1 MPSSQEPHFQSKCL
15 SPLRLRP
22 LLESYF
28 YKARELFP
36 PPQFHNLTSEF
47 TFLTGKTGG
56 LHHSTQQPCLS
67 RDGNSNDTKWDWT
80 STVRKGVFGS
90 TSSKMFIWTSGRTS
104 SSYRHDEKRNIY
116 QKIRDH
122 DLLDKRKT
130 VTALKAGE
138 DRAILL
144 GLTMMVCSIMMYF
157 LLGITLLRSY
167 MQSVWTEESQCTLL
181 NASITETFNCSFS
194 CGPDCLKLSQYPC
207 LQVYVNLTSSGEKLL
222 LYHTEETMKINQKC
236 SYIPKC
242 GKNFEESMSL
252 VSVVMENFRK
262 YQHFSCYS
270 DPEGNQKSVIL
281 TKLYS
286 SNVLFHSLFW
296 PTCMMAGGVVIVA
309 MVKLTQ
315 YLSLLCD
322 RIQRINR

>member
-1 MPSSQEPHFQSKCL
+1 
-15 SPLRLRP
+15 
-22 LLESYF
+22 
-28 YKARELFP
+28 
-36 PPQFHNLTSEF
+36 
-47 TFLTGKTGG
+47 
-56 LHHSTQQPCLS
+56 
-67 RDGNSNDTKWDWT
+67 
-80 STVRKGVFGS
+80 
-90 TSSKMFIWTSGRTS
+90 MFIWTSGRSS
-104 SSYRHDEKRNIY
+104 SSYRPDERRNFY
-116 QKIRDH
+116 QKIKDH

-167 MQSVWTEESQCTLL
+167 MQSVWTEQTQCTLL

-194 CGPDCLKLSQYPC
+194 CGPDCWKISQYPC
-207 LQVYVNLTSSGEKLL
+207 LQVHVNMTFSGQKVL
-222 LYHTEETMKINQKC
+222 LYHNEETMKVNSEC
-236 SYIPKC
+236 SYIPRC
-242 GKNFEESMSL
+242 GKNFEDSLSL
-252 VSVVMENFRK
+252 VNIIMENFRK
-262 YQHFSCYS
+262 HQRFSCFY
-270 DPEGNQKSVIL
+270 DPEGNQKNVIL

-296 PTCMMAGGVVIVA
+296 PTCMMIGGIAIVA

-315 YLSLLCD
+315 YLSLLCE

>member
-1 MPSSQEPHFQSKCL
+1 MDGRWPSRFP
-15 SPLRLRP
+15 
-22 LLESYF
+22 
-28 YKARELFP
+28 ARGDEGCPFP
-36 PPQFHNLTSEF
+36 PRSYRHP
-47 TFLTGKTGG
+47 
-56 LHHSTQQPCLS
+56 S
-67 RDGNSNDTKWDWT
+67 RT
-80 STVRKGVFGS
+80 STERRDSGDQ
-90 TSSKMFIWTSGRTS
+90 SSKMFIWTSGRS
-104 SSYRHDEKRNIY
+104 STSYRHDER
-116 QKIRDH
+116 RDH

-167 MQSVWTEESQCTLL
+167 MQSVWTEETQCTLL
-181 NASITETFNCSFS
+181 NASITETFNCSFN
-194 CGPDCLKLSQYPC
+194 CGPDCWKHSQYPC
-207 LQVYVNLTSSGEKLL
+207 LQVYVNVTSLGQKYL
-222 LYHTEETMKINQKC
+222 LYHTEETMKINSEC

-242 GKNFEESMSL
+242 GKNFEESLSL
-252 VSVVMENFRK
+252 VNVVMENFKK
-262 YQHFSCYS
+262 YQHFSCFY
-270 DPEGNQKSVIL
+270 DPDGVQKNVLL

-296 PTCMMAGGVVIVA
+296 PSCMMVGGLVIVA

-315 YLSLLCD
+315 YLSLLCE

>member
-1 MPSSQEPHFQSKCL
+1 MATMHQRSFYHSS
-15 SPLRLRP
+15 R
-22 LLESYF
+22 
-28 YKARELFP
+28 
-36 PPQFHNLTSEF
+36 
-47 TFLTGKTGG
+47 
-56 LHHSTQQPCLS
+56 
-67 RDGNSNDTKWDWT
+67 T
-80 STVRKGVFGS
+80 STIRKEAPGP
-90 TSSKMFIWTSGRTS
+90 TPSKMFIWTSGRTS
-104 SSYRHDEKRNIY
+104 SSYRHDEK
-116 QKIRDH
+116 
-122 DLLDKRKT
+122 
-130 VTALKAGE
+130 
-138 DRAILL
+138 
-144 GLTMMVCSIMMYF
+144 
-157 LLGITLLRSY
+157 
-167 MQSVWTEESQCTLL
+167 SVWTEESQCTLL

-194 CGPDCLKLSQYPC
+194 CGPDCWKLSQYPC

-296 PTCMMAGGVVIVA
+296 PTCMMAGGVAIVA

-315 YLSLLCD
+315 YLSLLCE

>member
-1 MPSSQEPHFQSKCL
+1 MSLCFKYPRDKWRSFHRPTAASK
-15 SPLRLRP
+15 
-22 LLESYF
+22 
-28 YKARELFP
+28 A
-36 PPQFHNLTSEF
+36 N
-47 TFLTGKTGG
+47 TG
-56 LHHSTQQPCLS
+56 QP
-67 RDGNSNDTKWDWT
+67 
-80 STVRKGVFGS
+80 
-90 TSSKMFIWTSGRTS
+90 SKMFIWTSGRS
-104 SSYRHDEKRNIY
+104 STSYRHDEKRNIY

-144 GLTMMVCSIMMYF
+144 GLAMMVCSIMMYF

-167 MQSVWTEESQCTLL
+167 MQSVWTEEAQCSLL

-194 CGPDCLKLSQYPC
+194 CGPDCWKISQYPC
-207 LQVYVNLTSSGEKLL
+207 LQVYVNLTSSGQKLL
-222 LYHTEETMKINQKC
+222 LYHTEETMKINSEC

-242 GKNFEESMSL
+242 GKNYEESMSL
-252 VSVVMENFRK
+252 VNIVMENFRK
-262 YQHFSCYS
+262 YQHFSCFY
-270 DPEGNQKSVIL
+270 DPEGVQKNVIL

-296 PTCMMAGGVVIVA
+296 PTCMMIGGVAIVA

-315 YLSLLCD
+315 YLSLLCE
-322 RIQRINR
+322 RLQRINR

>member
-1 MPSSQEPHFQSKCL
+1 MRSS
-15 SPLRLRP
+15 RVR
-22 LLESYF
+22 YF
-28 YKARELFP
+28 
-36 PPQFHNLTSEF
+36 
-47 TFLTGKTGG
+47 
-56 LHHSTQQPCLS
+56 HHSS
-67 RDGNSNDTKWDWT
+67 RI
-80 STVRKGVFGS
+80 STIRKEAPGP

-104 SSYRHDEKRNIY
+104 SSYRHDEKRNFY

-144 GLTMMVCSIMMYF
+144 GLAMMVCSIMMYF

-194 CGPDCLKLSQYPC
+194 CGPDCWKLSQYPC
-207 LQVYVNLTSSGEKLL
+207 LQVYVNLTSLGEKFL

-252 VSVVMENFRK
+252 VNVVMENFRK

-281 TKLYS
+281 TRLYS

-315 YLSLLCD
+315 YLSLLCE

>member
-1 MPSSQEPHFQSKCL
+1 MLRSSRESVL
-15 SPLRLRP
+15 LRDKMSLCFKHPRDKWRESSSL
-22 LLESYF
+22 LLESRASFSYL
-28 YKARELFP
+28 YHDCSSP
-36 PPQFHNLTSEF
+36 PSESHVSAGERSFHR
-47 TFLTGKTGG
+47 
-56 LHHSTQQPCLS
+56 P
-67 RDGNSNDTKWDWT
+67 
-80 STVRKGVFGS
+80 STVNKGTNGQ
-90 TSSKMFIWTSGRTS
+90 SSKMFIWTSGRGST
-104 SSYRHDEKRNIY
+104 SYRHDEKRNIY

-144 GLTMMVCSIMMYF
+144 GLAMMACSIMMYF

-167 MQSVWTEESQCTLL
+167 MQSVWTEEAQCTLL
-181 NASITETFNCSFS
+181 NASVTETFNCSFS
-194 CGPDCLKLSQYPC
+194 CGPDCWKNSQYPC
-207 LQVYVNLTSSGEKLL
+207 LQVYVNLTSSGQKLL
-222 LYHTEETMKINQKC
+222 LYHTEETMKINSEC

-242 GKNFEESMSL
+242 GKNYEESLSL
-252 VSVVMENFRK
+252 VNVVMENFRK
-262 YQHFSCYS
+262 YQRFSCFY
-270 DPEGNQKSVIL
+270 DPDGIQKNVIL

-296 PTCMMAGGVVIVA
+296 PTCMMIGGIAIVA

-315 YLSLLCD
+315 YLSLLCE

>member
-1 MPSSQEPHFQSKCL
+1 MMI
-15 SPLRLRP
+15 
-22 LLESYF
+22 
-28 YKARELFP
+28 
-36 PPQFHNLTSEF
+36 
-47 TFLTGKTGG
+47 TGG
-56 LHHSTQQPCLS
+56 YLEDCTGSLSLKIKRGFWGRCDNYRRSFRHSS
-67 RDGNSNDTKWDWT
+67 RT
-80 STVRKGVFGS
+80 STIRKEAPGP
-90 TSSKMFIWTSGRTS
+90 TSSKMFIWTSGRSS
-104 SSYRHDEKRNIY
+104 SSYRHDEK
-116 QKIRDH
+116 
-122 DLLDKRKT
+122 
-130 VTALKAGE
+130 
-138 DRAILL
+138 
-144 GLTMMVCSIMMYF
+144 
-157 LLGITLLRSY
+157 
-167 MQSVWTEESQCTLL
+167 SVWTEESQCTLV

-194 CGPDCLKLSQYPC
+194 CGPDCWKLSQYPC

-222 LYHTEETMKINQKC
+222 LYHTEETVKINQKC

-252 VSVVMENFRK
+252 VNVVMENFRK
-262 YQHFSCYS
+262 YQQFSCYS

-315 YLSLLCD
+315 YLSLLCE

>member
-1 MPSSQEPHFQSKCL
+1 MGTNCPHVLQISDSKYPSL
-15 SPLRLRP
+15 RSPRHP
-22 LLESYF
+22 AKSY
-28 YKARELFP
+28 P
-36 PPQFHNLTSEF
+36 
-47 TFLTGKTGG
+47 
-56 LHHSTQQPCLS
+56 
-67 RDGNSNDTKWDWT
+67 
-80 STVRKGVFGS
+80 VRKSNSGQR
-90 TSSKMFIWTSGRTS
+90 TKMFIWTSGRSS
-104 SSYRHDEKRNIY
+104 SSYRPDERRNFY
-116 QKIRDH
+116 QKIKDH

-167 MQSVWTEESQCTLL
+167 MQSVWTEEAQCTLI

-194 CGPDCLKLSQYPC
+194 CGPDCWKISQYPC
-207 LQVYVNLTSSGEKLL
+207 LQVYVNLTSSGQKVL
-222 LYHTEETMKINQKC
+222 LYHTEETLKVNSEVRRQC
-236 SYIPKC
+236 SYIPRC
-242 GKNFEESMSL
+242 GKNYEESMSL
-252 VSVVMENFRK
+252 VNIIMENFKKHQR
-262 YQHFSCYS
+262 FSCFY
-270 DPEGNQKSVIL
+270 DPEGNQKNVIL

-296 PTCMMAGGVVIVA
+296 PTCMMVGGIAIIA

-315 YLSLLCD
+315 YLSLLCE